1 MPDPAVYPSWEQAS
15 PRPIPPRSY
24 LYHVPPMGLG
34 SAGVESLTSY
44 LSRLAAAH
52 DISPGVLLTRE
63 ILPKVREEFRRHD
76 YQTVHNIESTFVY
89 DAHTLNGAGQRSQD
103 WINVLEQLTGAQGLQ
118 YLTMGTWRRVVSG
131 AGLLR
136 HRRAWCP
143 LCLDDLRSSNQP
155 VYEPLIWALNDVSAC
170 PTHGCL
176 LVDRCHHCRR
186 DQHVISAK
194 GMPGH
199 CCRCQRWLGMTA
211 ATTDAPSDI
220 GARVAMAEGIG
231 ELVSIASTLAQPP
244 GREALLHNLKLCI
257 EEMADGSMS
266 RFVAASGVSFDT
278 MADWSR
284 LPERNVRL
292 IHLCRICA
300 LVGISPRLFV
310 CGRLAMDDL
319 DCERGRKA
327 VAEKTSQ
334 IKPRRSMHHLRPAL
348 EQAARAADGRF
359 LRDVAGELGYTSL
372 QALRRRA
379 PTLCESI
386 CPKQSRRKVTP
397 HAEPPAHSLPS
408 NETIEEA
415 LTVALTQPIPP
426 PLKAIASGLGFRN
439 VTSLYTRFPDLC
451 KAFTDKNAL
460 IRKAGIERR
469 REDVAA
475 AANRTPPLSLK
486 EVAAQLGVTEETLT
500 YRYPDL
506 CVKIVA
512 RISERK
518 ACEFERQR
526 HELRAALM
534 ENPLPSAEAISARTG
549 LTLKYLGRIHP
560 DLYRQYRER
569 SHKARRLAVLNR
581 RVAFETEIRS
591 ATIELIDRGIHP
603 SRKRVFASIEEPSL
617 KSTNILDRQIAAT
630 LFELK
635 LASGAPASGGLG
647 TQPGSLGSEPS
658 AGRAVVEP

>member
-1 MPDPAVYPSWEQAS
+1 
-15 PRPIPPRSY
+15 
-24 LYHVPPMGLG
+24 
-34 SAGVESLTSY
+34 LT
-44 LSRLAAAH
+44 
-52 DISPGVLLTRE
+52 
-63 ILPKVREEFRRHD
+63 
-76 YQTVHNIESTFVY
+76 
-89 DAHTLNGAGQRSQD
+89 
-103 WINVLEQLTGAQGLQ
+103 
-118 YLTMGTWRRVVSG
+118 
-131 AGLLR
+131 
-136 HRRAWCP
+136 
-143 LCLDDLRSSNQP
+143 
-155 VYEPLIWALNDVSAC
+155 
-170 PTHGCL
+170 
-176 LVDRCHHCRR
+176 
-186 DQHVISAK
+186 
-194 GMPGH
+194 
-199 CCRCQRWLGMTA
+199 TA
-211 ATTDAPSDI
+211 ATDTSSDI
-220 GARVAMAEGIG
+220 RARVATAESIG

-244 GREALLHNLKLCI
+244 GTEVLLHNLKLCI
-257 EEMADGSMS
+257 EELADGSMS
-266 RFVAASGVSFDT
+266 RFVAATGVSFDT

-292 IHLCRICA
+292 IHLCRICT
-300 LVGISPRLFV
+300 LVGISPRLFA
-310 CGRLAMDDL
+310 CNRLSLADL
-319 DCERGRKA
+319 DCARGRKA

-359 LRDVAGELGYTSL
+359 LRDVAGELGFTSL

-379 PTLCESI
+379 PALCDSI
-386 CPKQSRRKVTP
+386 CAKQSRRKATS
-397 HAEPPAHSLPS
+397 HAEPPARALPS
-408 NETIEEA
+408 NETIEKA
-415 LTVALTQPIPP
+415 LIAALTQPIPP

-439 VTSLYTRFPDLC
+439 VASLYTRFPDLC
-451 KAFTDKNAL
+451 KALTDKNAL

-469 REDVAA
+469 REEVAEA
-475 AANRTPPLSLK
+475 ADRTPPLSLK
-486 EVAAQLGVTEETLT
+486 EVAAQLGVTEETLM

-506 CVKIVA
+506 CDKIVA

-518 ACEFERQR
+518 TREFERQR

-534 ENPLPSAEAISARTG
+534 ENPLPSAGVTSARTG

-569 SHKARRLAVLNR
+569 SDEARRLALLNR

-603 SRKRVFASIEEPSL
+603 SRKRVFASIEKPSL
-617 KSTNILDRQIAAT
+617 KSTKILDRQIAAT